1 MNVFENI
8 DTNSLE
14 IRRNEATDANL
25 LLNRCDP
32 FHFCSLLHPP
42 PPTTPSLHHSSP
54 ADLGVTTNTL
64 LSSKMIEDVILL
76 SGGDLSA
83 DVAEQ
88 IASKLSSSTPIE
100 ASRVHK
106 VAMSKSKEFKDAL
119 LEGSLAKPSTLA
131 IFIAQTIENE
141 LPTEDA
147 GACIRFFKRKTHP
160 DTLFKDKPQFAVL
173 GLGDSNLLLDRQHTN
188 ASDCNQVAQALD
200 ARLQALGGERFCQR
214 GECDERTGLLEV
226 EPWIDMMIEKIK
238 ECL

>member
-1 MNVFENI
+1 
-8 DTNSLE
+8 
-14 IRRNEATDANL
+14 
-25 LLNRCDP
+25 
-32 FHFCSLLHPP
+32 
-42 PPTTPSLHHSSP
+42 
-54 ADLGVTTNTL
+54 
-64 LSSKMIEDVILL
+64 MIEDVILL

-106 VAMSKSKEFKDAL
+106 VAMSKSKEFKTAL
-119 LEGSLAKPSTLA
+119 LEGSLAKPTTLA

-141 LPTEDA
+141 LPTEDS
-147 GACIRFFKRKTHP
+147 GACIRFFKRKTHA

-188 ASDCNQVAQALD
+188 AGDCNQVAQALD